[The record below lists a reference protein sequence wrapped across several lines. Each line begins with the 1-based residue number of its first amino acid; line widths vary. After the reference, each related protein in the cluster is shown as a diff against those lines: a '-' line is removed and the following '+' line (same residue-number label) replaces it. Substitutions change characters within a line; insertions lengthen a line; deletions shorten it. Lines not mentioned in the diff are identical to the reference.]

1 LQQVQETYLIIGKEI
16 NVSASVG
23 IAMYPEHGANLQDLL
38 INADAAMLSSKEQGR
53 NTSTLFS
60 YSSVQDEAKSQSKLI
75 NDLYKAVD
83 EQQFVL
89 FYQPKFTI
97 HQKICGWKL

>member
-1 LQQVQETYLIIGKEI
+1 
-16 NVSASVG
+16 
-23 IAMYPEHGANLQDLL
+23 MYPEHGANLQDLL